1 MLLKIFKN
9 KDKDYIEV
17 VSPCEGRI
25 RKLEES
31 EDEVF
36 ATKTLGEGFFIR
48 ASESQVYAPLSGT
61 VTSVFPTKHA
71 IGFHTEHGMDML
83 IHIGVDTV
91 KIKDD
96 LIECTLVEGNMIK
109 KMQPICEL
117 DLIAFRE
124 RGILPDVYVFI
135 TNSEEYHIEIVREDE
150 DVYEGDIVLKC
161 VRR

>member
-1 MLLKIFKN
+1 MLKMFKN
-9 KDKDYIEV
+9 KDKDYAELA
-17 VSPCEGRI
+17 SPCEGRL

-48 ASESQVYAPLSGT
+48 ASESQIYAPLSGT

-71 IGFHTEHGMDML
+71 IGFRTEQGMHIL

-91 KIKDD
+91 KIKND
-96 LIECTLVEGNMIK
+96 LIECTLVEGEVIK

-124 RGILPDVYVFI
+124 REMLPDVYVFV
-135 TNSEEYHIEIVREDE
+135 TNSEEYHIEIVREEE